1 MLHPFHDTFSF
12 LKLKISPIVQSL
24 SETDVPGR
32 CSCLSCSPEPCLS
45 LQEGENPA
53 LRTRTEVLVQVVIQ
67 PLSFEIYRSSLGTVT
82 CEFIF
87 MLGGSYLSEEFIVI
101 LEKNTEVT
109 KGLGT
114 RNL

>member
-1 MLHPFHDTFSF
+1 MHMFVLQPWA
-12 LKLKISPIVQSL
+12 LPQA
-24 SETDVPGR
+24 
-32 CSCLSCSPEPCLS
+32 LS

-53 LRTRTEVLVQVVIQ
+53 LRTKTEVLVQVVIQ
-67 PLSFEIYRSSLGTVT
+67 PLSFEMYRPSLGTVT

-87 MLGGSYLSEEFIVI
+87 MLGGSYLSQEFIVI

-109 KGLGT
+109 EGLGT